1 MNIQPSWDTTGD
13 LFPNPQ
19 IAENSLKKESLQEPA
34 PASSSDILAQ
44 ATCIETIEPRYLQH
58 GVIARFGSPEHAIH
72 VDYGTVDING
82 IEYTNPMLLPI
93 VDGTLQLIQV
103 AVLQNGKPIS
113 IMPDGLARG
122 FSAYNLKHKDQNVI
136 ITYNL
141 EVFFKVASCGLPVV
155 LVVLNNLCASRL
167 AKNLKA
173 FDFEQI
179 HAVVQQLSQAGFKN
193 LYLPV
198 RPEHFTNEAF
208 QNLEQNSRV
217 RLLNQYIKIEE
228 SEFLIDLSKE
238 EDPAEINA
246 FFSEAIALLP
256 ERDPLPKGHLAKP
269 FKMDDGAFL
278 HILDNGLY
286 LIKEKIDEDGQHK
299 QTKTFICHSAIILG
313 EARSL
318 NNDNWKRVIQF
329 HDKDNTQHRLLIPY
343 EHFMGEAQEALKIIA
358 NHGLMP
364 PRQAYKKNVFINYI
378 QDYPIEQRFRCVD
391 RAGWHGYCFA
401 TPNKTYGNSE
411 DEELL
416 FHSDSKS
423 PYTVSGSFEEWQ
435 DLSRLIETHALAV
448 LAFSCAFS
456 GQLVS
461 PLGAESGGF
470 HIYGSS
476 TDGKSTI
483 TKASCSVWGNPKHIS
498 KSWRTTDNALENEAE
513 LRNDSFLNL
522 DELRQ
527 SVPKTVSDIVY
538 MLTGGQGKAR
548 STKAGKNRDSKQF
561 SLMYTSTGEVTL
573 EEHLR
578 RGSIELDAG
587 LLLRFAHLP
596 SDAGKGYGVFD
607 CINYGTAPQDIGNR
621 INELASQHYGHA
633 GIKWLEYLTKD
644 KDTVMQNAQALL
656 DSFIQQYGQTKNGQA
671 NRVLRRFA
679 LVAAAGELATQ
690 AGITGWKQGRAFEAV
705 AQCFT
710 TWLSNLGNGE
720 NVEETKI
727 LEHIKAFFESN
738 GTSRFEDLTVI
749 RHTDGEVI
757 RPRINNRVGYY
768 DSDSRHYLVST
779 IMFKKEMCIGINE
792 ANAKKVLKEN
802 GWLDCEDGRYTKR
815 IGGKLPDGSR
825 PTMMHFKVDIM
836 QNFNSDI

>member
-1 MNIQPSWDTTGD
+1 MLDYDHPKELIAPEAILNECTQLVSFNDAYSSHPLIQ
-13 LFPNPQ
+13 
-19 IAENSLKKESLQEPA
+19 
-34 PASSSDILAQ
+34 
-44 ATCIETIEPRYLQH
+44 
-58 GVIARFGSPEHAIH
+58 RFGSPEQPIY
-72 VDYGTVDING
+72 VDQFNVEING
-82 IEYTNPMLLPI
+82 IQYESPLILPI
-93 VDGTLQLIQV
+93 VNEQLEFVQCAVMQDGQRV
-103 AVLQNGKPIS
+103 AVI
-113 IMPDGLARG
+113 PDGLAKG
-122 FSAYNLKHKDQNVI
+122 FASYGDFHHDKPII
-136 ITYNL
+136 ITHNL
-141 EVFFKVASCGLPVV
+141 ESFFKVAQTGYAVV
-155 LVVLNNLCASRL
+155 LVVLPTLCSKHLTA
-167 AKNLKA
+167 LKP

-179 HAVVQQLSQAGFKN
+179 QFVINQLSSAGYMQ
-193 LYLPV
+193 LYMPV
-198 RPEHFTNEAF
+198 RPEHILLESF
-208 QNLEQNSRV
+208 QSLEKNTAV
-217 RLLNQYIKIEE
+217 RLLNQYTEYGESSFLTELYKDDDVEEVKAFIQLAIEQ
-228 SEFLIDLSKE
+228 L
-238 EDPAEINA
+238 PANK
-246 FFSEAIALLP
+246 L
-256 ERDPLPKGHLAKP
+256 LPKGHLAKP
-269 FKMDDGAFL
+269 FRMDDGAFL

-286 LIKEKIDEDGQHK
+286 LIKEKRDEDGQLK
-299 QTKTFICHSAIILG
+299 QTRTFICHSAIILG

-329 HDKDNTQHRLLIPY
+329 HDKDNTLHRLLIPY

-423 PYTVSGSFEEWQ
+423 PYTVSGTFEEWQ
-435 DLSRLIETHALAV
+435 ELSQLIESHALAV

-456 GQLVS
+456 GQLVL

-527 SVPKTVSDIVY
+527 AVPKAVSDIVY

-548 STKAGKNRDSKQF
+548 STKAGKNRDAKQF

-587 LLLRFAHLP
+587 LLLRFAHIP

-633 GIKWLEYLTKD
+633 GIKWLEYLTQD
-644 KDTVMQNAQALL
+644 KDTVMEKAQTLL
-656 DSFIQQYGQTKNGQA
+656 DSFIEQHSQVKNGQA
-671 NRVLRRFA
+671 SRVLRRFA

-690 AGITGWKQGRAFEAV
+690 AGITGWTPGRAFKAV
-705 AQCFT
+705 AQCFN
-710 TWLSNLGNGE
+710 TWLGNLGNGE
-720 NVEETKI
+720 NMEETKT
-727 LEHIKAFFESN
+727 LEHIKAFFEAN

-749 RHTDGEVI
+749 RQADGEVL
-757 RPRINNRVGYY
+757 RQRIHNRVGYY
-768 DSDSRHYLVST
+768 DPEEKVYLISP
-779 IMFKKEMCIGINE
+779 IMFKKEMCIGMNE
-792 ANAKKVLKEN
+792 ANVKKALIKH
-802 GWLDCEDGRYTKR
+802 GWIKAFIES
-815 IGGKLPDGSR
+815 GKKLYVKKSSNTLPDGTR
-825 PTMMHFKVDIM
+825 PRMMHFSAEAM
-836 QNFNSDI
+836 QNLDSEI

>member
-1 MNIQPSWDTTGD
+1 MNNTAQNFQQDYD
-13 LFPNPQ
+13 KPN
-19 IAENSLKKESLQEPA
+19 
-34 PASSSDILAQ
+34 DILTHCTQLVSFNDAYSSHALIQ
-44 ATCIETIEPRYLQH
+44 
-58 GVIARFGSPEHAIH
+58 RFGSPDQPIY
-72 VDYGTVDING
+72 VDNGNVDVNG
-82 IEYTNPMLLPI
+82 VTYEQPLI
-93 VDGTLQLIQV
+93 VPVVNGQMELIQC
-103 AVLQNGKPIS
+103 AVLQNGKRVSVI
-113 IMPDGLARG
+113 PDGLAKG
-122 FSAYNLKHKDQNVI
+122 FAMYGDFQHDNPVI
-136 ITYNL
+136 ITYGL
-141 EVFFKVASCGLPVV
+141 EAFFKVAQTGYAVALVMLPT
-155 LVVLNNLCASRL
+155 LCNANLTE
-167 AKNLKA
+167 LKP

-179 HAVVQQLSQAGFKN
+179 QFVINQLSQAGYTK
-193 LYLPV
+193 LYMPV
-198 RPEHFTNEAF
+198 RPEHIQLESF
-208 QNLEQNSRV
+208 QSLEKNTAV
-217 RLLNQYIKIEE
+217 RLLNQYTEYGESSFLTELYKDDDVEEVQAFIQLAIEQ
-228 SEFLIDLSKE
+228 
-238 EDPAEINA
+238 
-246 FFSEAIALLP
+246 LP
-256 ERDPLPKGHLAKP
+256 VNKLLPKGHLAKP
-269 FKMDDGAFL
+269 FRMDDGAFL

-286 LIKEKIDEDGQHK
+286 LIKEKRDEDGQLK
-299 QTKTFICHSAIILG
+299 QTRTFICHSAIILG

-329 HDKDNTQHRLLIPY
+329 HDKDNTLHRLLIPY

-401 TPNKTYGNSE
+401 TPNKTYGSSE

-416 FHSDSKS
+416 FHSDNKS
-423 PYTVSGSFEEWQ
+423 PYTVSGSFKEWQ
-435 DLSRLIETHALAV
+435 ELSQLIEPHALAV

-456 GQLVS
+456 GQLVL

-476 TDGKSTI
+476 TDGKSTV

-527 SVPKTVSDIVY
+527 AAPKAVSDIVY

-578 RGSIELDAG
+578 RGNIELDAG
-587 LLLRFAHLP
+587 LLLRFAHIP
-596 SDAGKGYGVFD
+596 SDAGKGYGLFD

-633 GIKWLEYLTKD
+633 GIKWLEYLTSD
-644 KDTVMQNAQALL
+644 KDAVMLKAQELL
-656 DSFIQQYGQTKNGQA
+656 DSFIEQHTQTKNGQA

-679 LVAAAGELATQ
+679 LVAVAGELATL
-690 AGITGWKQGRAFEAV
+690 AGITGWQQGRAFEAV
-705 AQCFT
+705 AQCFN
-710 TWLSNLGNGE
+710 TWLSSLGNGE
-720 NVEETKI
+720 NMEETKI

-738 GTSRFEDLTVI
+738 GASRFEDLTVI
-749 RHTDGEVI
+749 RQADGEVI
-757 RPRINNRVGYY
+757 RQRIHNRVGYY
-768 DSDSRHYLVST
+768 DPIDKVYLVSAT
-779 IMFKKEMCIGINE
+779 MFKKEISIGMNE
-792 ANAKKVLKEN
+792 ASVKKVLIKHGWIKEFIEGDKKLYVKKSSN
-802 GWLDCEDGRYTKR
+802 T
-815 IGGKLPDGSR
+815 LPDGTR
-825 PTMMHFKVDIM
+825 PRMMHFSIEAM
-836 QNFNSDI
+836 QNTDIDI

>member
-1 MNIQPSWDTTGD
+1 MISQSSLINSPLDIFAQCTQLLPNDTLYLEHELIQ
-13 LFPNPQ
+13 
-19 IAENSLKKESLQEPA
+19 
-34 PASSSDILAQ
+34 
-44 ATCIETIEPRYLQH
+44 
-58 GVIARFGSPEHAIH
+58 RFGSPEQPIH
-72 VDYGTVDING
+72 IDPSKVEING
-82 IEYTNPMLLPI
+82 VKYESPVILPI
-93 VDGTLQLIQV
+93 VNGQLELVQC
-103 AVLQNGKPIS
+103 AVLQDGQRVSVI
-113 IMPDGLARG
+113 PDGLAKG
-122 FSAYNLKHKDQNVI
+122 FARYGDFHQDKPVI

-141 EVFFKVASCGLPVV
+141 EAFFKIAQTGYAVALVILPT
-155 LVVLNNLCASRL
+155 LCNTQPTA
-167 AKNLKA
+167 LKP

-179 HAVVQQLSQAGFKN
+179 QFVIHQLSQAGYTQ
-193 LYLPV
+193 LYMPI
-198 RPEHFTNEAF
+198 RPEYIQLEAF
-208 QNLEQNSRV
+208 QSLEKNTTV
-217 RLLNQYIKIEE
+217 RLLNQYQNIMGG
-228 SEFLIDLSKE
+228 EFFTELSKDESKE
-238 EDPAEINA
+238 EITA
-246 FFSEAIALLP
+246 FIDEAIEQLP
-256 ERDPLPKGHLAKP
+256 KLSLLPKGHLAKP
-269 FKMDDGAFL
+269 FRMDDGAFL

-286 LIKEKIDEDGQHK
+286 LIKEKRDEDGELK
-299 QTKTFICHSAIILG
+299 QTRTFICHSAIILG

-329 HDKDNTQHRLLIPY
+329 HDKDNTLHRLLIPY

-423 PYTVSGSFEEWQ
+423 PYTLSGSFKEWQ
-435 DLSRLIETHALAV
+435 ELSQLIEPHALAV

-456 GQLVS
+456 GQLVL

-527 SVPKTVSDIVY
+527 AVPKAVSDIVY

-548 STKAGKNRDSKQF
+548 STKAGKNRDAKQF

-578 RGSIELDAG
+578 RGNIELDAG
-587 LLLRFAHLP
+587 LLLRFAHIS

-644 KDTVMQNAQALL
+644 KDSTMQKAQTLL
-656 DSFIQQYGQTKNGQA
+656 DSFIEQHSQVKNGQA
-671 NRVLRRFA
+671 SRVLRRFA

-690 AGITGWKQGRAFEAV
+690 AGITGWTQGRAFEAV
-705 AQCFT
+705 AHCFN
-710 TWLSNLGNGE
+710 TWLGNLGTGE
-720 NVEETKI
+720 NMEETKT
-727 LEHIKAFFESN
+727 LEHIKAFFEAS

-749 RHTDGEVI
+749 RQADGEVL
-757 RPRINNRVGYY
+757 RPRIHNRVGYY
-768 DSDSRHYLVST
+768 DPEEKTYLVSP
-779 IMFKKEMCIGINE
+779 IMFKKEMCIGMNE
-792 ANAKKVLKEN
+792 ASVKKALIKH
-802 GWLDCEDGRYTKR
+802 GWIKGFIE
-815 IGGKLPDGSR
+815 GGKKLYVKKSSNTLPDGTR
-825 PTMMHFKVDIM
+825 PRMMHFSAEAM
-836 QNFNSDI
+836 QNLDSEI

>member
-1 MNIQPSWDTTGD
+1 MNNTAQNFQQDYDKPD
-13 LFPNPQ
+13 
-19 IAENSLKKESLQEPA
+19 
-34 PASSSDILAQ
+34 DILTHCTQLVSFDNAYSSH
-44 ATCIETIEPRYLQH
+44 ALIK
-58 GVIARFGSPEHAIH
+58 RFGSPEQPIYVDQTISTVEGIQYKDPLIMPIH
-72 VDYGTVDING
+72 DEQLELVQCAV
-82 IEYTNPMLLPI
+82 MQ
-93 VDGTLQLIQV
+93 DGQRV
-103 AVLQNGKPIS
+103 AVI
-113 IMPDGLARG
+113 PDGLAKG
-122 FSAYNLKHKDQNVI
+122 FAYYGELQKDKPVI
-136 ITYNL
+136 ITYDL
-141 EVFFKVASCGLPVV
+141 EAFFKVAQTGYAVV
-155 LVVLNNLCASRL
+155 LVILPTLCNKHQTA
-167 AKNLKA
+167 LKP

-179 HAVVQQLSQAGFKN
+179 QFVINQLSKAGYTQ
-193 LYLPV
+193 LYMPV
-198 RPEHFTNEAF
+198 RPEHIKLKSF
-208 QNLEQNSRV
+208 QSLEKNTAV
-217 RLLNQYIKIEE
+217 RLLNQHTEYGGSSFLTELYKDDDVEEVKAFIQLAIEQ
-228 SEFLIDLSKE
+228 LSVNK
-238 EDPAEINA
+238 
-246 FFSEAIALLP
+246 L
-256 ERDPLPKGHLAKP
+256 LPKGHLAKP

-286 LIKEKIDEDGQHK
+286 LVKEKRDEDGELK
-299 QTKTFICHSAIILG
+299 QTRTFICHSAIILG

-329 HDKDNTQHRLLIPY
+329 HDKDNTLHRLLIPY

-416 FHSDSKS
+416 FHSDNKS
-423 PYTVSGSFEEWQ
+423 PYTVSGTFEEWQ
-435 DLSRLIETHALAV
+435 ELSRLIEPHALAV

-456 GQLVS
+456 GQLVL

-483 TKASCSVWGNPKHIS
+483 TKAACSVWGNPKHIS

-527 SVPKTVSDIVY
+527 AVPKAVSDIVY

-548 STKAGKNRDSKQF
+548 STKAGKNRDAKQF

-578 RGSIELDAG
+578 RGNIELDAG
-587 LLLRFAHLP
+587 LLLRFAHIP

-607 CINYGTAPQDIGNR
+607 CINYGTVPQDIGNR
-621 INELASQHYGHA
+621 VNELASQHYGHA

-644 KDTVMQNAQALL
+644 KDAVMQKAQVLL
-656 DSFIQQYGQTKNGQA
+656 DSFIEQHSHVKNGQA
-671 NRVLRRFA
+671 SRVLRRFA
-679 LVAAAGELATQ
+679 LVAAAGELATL
-690 AGITGWKQGRAFEAV
+690 AGITGWQQGRAFEAI
-705 AQCFT
+705 AQCFNA
-710 TWLSNLGNGE
+710 WLDSLGSGE
-720 NVEETKI
+720 NMEETKI

-738 GTSRFEDLTVI
+738 GTSRFEDLTVT
-749 RHTDGEVI
+749 RQADGEVI
-757 RPRINNRVGYY
+757 RQRIHNRVGYY
-768 DSDSRHYLVST
+768 DPNEKVYLVSPT
-779 IMFKKEMCIGINE
+779 MFKREICIGMNE
-792 ANAKKVLKEN
+792 ANVKKVLIKHGWIKEFSE
-802 GWLDCEDGRYTKR
+802 GEKKLYVKR
-815 IGGKLPDGSR
+815 PGNNLPDGTR
-825 PTMMHFKVDIM
+825 PRMMHFSVEAM
-836 QNFNSDI
+836 QNLNSEI